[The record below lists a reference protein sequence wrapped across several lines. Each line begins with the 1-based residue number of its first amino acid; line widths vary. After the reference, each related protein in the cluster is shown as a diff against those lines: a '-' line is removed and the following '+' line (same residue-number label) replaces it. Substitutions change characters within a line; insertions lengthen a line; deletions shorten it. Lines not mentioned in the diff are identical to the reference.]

1 MMDGSGPQREEERL
15 AEKSKNSEETSDG
28 RKASVN
34 AILP

>member
-1 MMDGSGPQREEERL
+1 MDGSGPQREEERL
-15 AEKSKNSEETSDG
+15 AEKIKNSEEKLDG